1 MPACGA
7 MSAALAR
14 VNRSEVFA
22 FSCQVSLSKA
32 SDAGAAIHEVPLPF
46 NAMIRSYP
54 MKTKLAL
61 SAVAAAVAVFS
72 QGAFAQASSPTRAEV
87 KAEAKT
93 ANKAPKGDAATGGT
107 PTKGSTTTKDARKAE
122 TQAAAKSGNLSPGGD
137 AMTKEGAGAPPK
149 TSNTTKEARKAETN
163 AAIKAGDTTPKGD
176 AMTKEGT
183 KKP

>member
-1 MPACGA
+1 
-7 MSAALAR
+7 
-14 VNRSEVFA
+14 
-22 FSCQVSLSKA
+22 
-32 SDAGAAIHEVPLPF
+32 
-46 NAMIRSYP
+46 

-61 SAVAAAVAVFS
+61 TAFAAAIAVFS

-107 PTKGSTTTKDARKAE
+107 PSKGSNTTREARKAE
-122 TQAAAKSGNLSPGGD
+122 TNAAIKSGQTSPGGD

-149 TSNTTKEARKAETN
+149 TSTTTKEARKAETN

-176 AMTKEGT
+176 AMTKEGG
-183 KKP
+183 KQKP